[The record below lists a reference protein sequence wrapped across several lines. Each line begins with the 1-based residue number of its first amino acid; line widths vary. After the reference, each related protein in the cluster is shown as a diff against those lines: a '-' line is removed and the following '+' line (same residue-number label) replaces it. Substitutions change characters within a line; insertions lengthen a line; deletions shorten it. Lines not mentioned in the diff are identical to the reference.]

1 MARTSRPYANGWQ
14 AGAHA
19 LSAKFGEALAFDA
32 IFDFMQATYRYGVRP
47 SLQQAL
53 AAKDRQL
60 QVAAAPPPA
69 FFPLWF
75 GRYGVARLFA
85 MALRWQDA
93 YQPFSI
99 ERLGKL
105 DPAFAAMLTWT
116 PLRPAAA
123 SHGPYRIVELTSQQ
137 ALEHEGRKQQHCV
150 ASYAVKCLKGDSAIY
165 SLRDR
170 VGNVLSTFEVGLAQN
185 HPTLLQH
192 IAVGK
197 ASAPKVQQTI
207 AARFVDDELK
217 SIPTRQLAAARAARH
232 ASSGRIRGRLA
243 APNIQEAPLSDDEL
257 ARLRDL
263 VAFAH
268 PDAAVKQGVLAYILE
283 CGVDPAAFVRRVS
296 RRA

>member
-1 MARTSRPYANGWQ
+1 VRVERAVLGSALKSFLAGLDADVLAALQADGSALIETYNHYWEGDGTVQRNRIQAACSFPSFSNVLREDGHLRRSVDQGAPLLPQLAARYQLKPRTIRQVRASIPADVAPEQRIELLKRIDRLPAEYAPKTIEDWRVFQDTCRPLADLSEAIGTDFAALARPYANGWQ

-19 LSAKFGEALAFDA
+19 LSAKLGEALAFDA

-105 DPAFAAMLTWT
+105 ARKSHQGVEQG
-116 PLRPAAA
+116 PL
-123 SHGPYRIVELTSQQ
+123 
-137 ALEHEGRKQQHCV
+137 
-150 ASYAVKCLKGDSAIY
+150 
-165 SLRDR
+165 
-170 VGNVLSTFEVGLAQN
+170 GLA
-185 HPTLLQH
+185 
-192 IAVGK
+192 
-197 ASAPKVQQTI
+197 
-207 AARFVDDELK
+207 
-217 SIPTRQLAAARAARH
+217 
-232 ASSGRIRGRLA
+232 
-243 APNIQEAPLSDDEL
+243 
-257 ARLRDL
+257 
-263 VAFAH
+263 
-268 PDAAVKQGVLAYILE
+268 
-283 CGVDPAAFVRRVS
+283 
-296 RRA
+296 